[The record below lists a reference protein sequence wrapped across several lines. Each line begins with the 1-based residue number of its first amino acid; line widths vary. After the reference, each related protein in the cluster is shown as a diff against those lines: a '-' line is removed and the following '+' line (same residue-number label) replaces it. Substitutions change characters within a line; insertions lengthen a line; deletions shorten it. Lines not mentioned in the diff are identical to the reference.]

1 LPRVLPRRLEVF
13 KGSERLALGI
23 GEILRIPTPPP
34 ERTDVEIGS
43 KVAFANELPIE
54 CLLKLCTYFSS
65 CFIYKVE

>member
-43 KVAFANELPIE
+43 KVAFANELPNE
-54 CLLKLCTYFSS
+54 CLLK
-65 CFIYKVE
+65 